1 MALGFTSHFSNSDKQ
16 FGSLILGN
24 SDNEYETS
32 GSVADSDNYNAVY
45 GLLNADCCDSYDF
58 SVSVNIDYSQYAGFV
73 ASGTETAG
81 SVAFSGS
88 FSDCGS
94 SGSSSCSSFSGGS
107 FSGGSFSGGGCSSFS
122 SFTC

>member
-1 MALGFTSHFSNSDKQ
+1 MALGFTSHYSNSDKQ

-24 SDNEYETS
+24 CENEYESETS
-32 GSVADSDNYNAVY
+32 GSVADSGNVNAVY
-45 GLLNADCCDSYDF
+45 GLFNGECYDSCDF
-58 SVSVNIDYSQYAGFV
+58 SVSVNIDYSQYAGYV
-73 ASGTETAG
+73 ASGVETSG

-94 SGSSSCSSFSGGS
+94 SASSGCSSFSGG
-107 FSGGSFSGGGCSSFS
+107 GFSGGGCSSFS

>member
-16 FGSLILGN
+16 FGSLILGA
-24 SDNEYETS
+24 SESENENETS
-32 GSVADSDNYNAVY
+32 GSVADSGNCNAIY
-45 GLLNADCCDSYDF
+45 GLLNADCADSCDF
-58 SVSVNIDYSQYAGFV
+58 SVSVIIDYSQYANYV

-81 SVAFSGS
+81 SIAFSGS

-94 SGSSSCSSFSGGS
+94 SSSSGCSS

>member
-1 MALGFTSHFSNSDKQ
+1 MALGFTSHYSNPDKH
-16 FGSLILGN
+16 FGSLILGGC
-24 SDNEYETS
+24 DNEYESETS
-32 GSVADSDNYNAVY
+32 GSIADSGDYN
-45 GLLNADCCDSYDF
+45 NAYSFIGGECYDCCDF
-58 SVSVNIDYSQYAGFV
+58 SVSVNIDYSQYAGYV

-94 SGSSSCSSFSGGS
+94 SVSSGCSS